1 MSVSSV
7 AEGLETARINNQ
19 DFKQKVLGKLD
30 TFDKELDSE
39 RAKMN
44 AHYEHLRLM
53 LEGMRSSVASEF
65 DAHDRDLL
73 VILDGKTE

>member
-19 DFKQKVLGKLD
+19 DFKQKVLSKLD
-30 TFDKELDSE
+30 TFDKELDAE
-39 RAKMN
+39 QAKMN
-44 AHYEHLRLM
+44 AHYDHLKLM
-53 LEGMRSSVASEF
+53 LGGMCSSVASEF

>member
-1 MSVSSV
+1 M
-7 AEGLETARINNQ
+7 
-19 DFKQKVLGKLD
+19 
-30 TFDKELDSE
+30 
-39 RAKMN
+39 
-44 AHYEHLRLM
+44 AHYDHLKLM

>member
-1 MSVSSV
+1 MSIASV

-30 TFDKELDSE
+30 TFDKELDAE

-44 AHYEHLRLM
+44 AHFEHIKLM

-73 VILDGKTE
+73 VILDGKAE

>member
-1 MSVSSV
+1 MSIASV

-30 TFDKELDSE
+30 TFDKELDAE
-39 RAKMN
+39 RSKIM
-44 AHYEHLRLM
+44 AHYDHLKLM